1 MTNLVFITSQL
12 FRFISFPLIMCIFMI
27 FFSVFFFFFFSF
39 QTKWVGK
46 EIRIKKKISFF
57 NGRNSFLLEKNFFFF
72 FISFYCKTKKNLE
85 SFFFQIII
93 FFWRSR
99 NLHVCTASPLIFFYL
114 FIVVIV
120 CLFCTV
126 FS

>member
-57 NGRNSFLLEKNFFFF
+57 NGRNSFLLEKNFFLLHFFLLQDEEEFRKFF
-72 FISFYCKTKKNLE
+72 FR
-85 SFFFQIII
+85 III